1 MKILFVSSEVV
12 PFSKTGGLADVAGA
26 LPIALKNLG
35 HDVRIATPQYRT
47 TNDEKFGLQ
56 KNINEIHVHFQHD
69 TYTATIKSANLPGTS
84 MPVYFI
90 CNDYYFNRQEL
101 YTAGGKDYPDNAQRF
116 AFFCMASL
124 WMLPALE
131 WKPDVIHCNDWQTA
145 LIPTYLKHHLYIR
158 TNEFYNDIKVLYT
171 IHNLAFQGS
180 FDRNTLNSIGLG
192 WEVYTIDGLEFFGDI
207 NLMKAGIVFSD
218 EITTVSEM
226 YAQEIQ
232 TPEYGCGLDGIL
244 RVRGDHLTGIMNGI
258 DYAIWSPDGDKLIPS
273 GYTLQNMRGKT
284 TCKKHLQKKNHL
296 PVNKDIPLIGM
307 ISRLAAQK
315 GFDLISQIADDLFA
329 MDIQFVL
336 LGTGE
341 PHYERIVKDIGGKYP
356 EKAGINVM
364 FNNQIAHE
372 IEAGADMFLMPSLYE
387 PCGLNQ
393 LYSMKYGTVP
403 IVRKTGGLADSVL
416 DATPDAIAQ
425 GTGTGFVFEKYDAA
439 TLLLTIKRAVEIYTK
454 HKKTWKKLQENGM
467 VQDYSWT
474 ASAKRY
480 EGLYKRMT
488 GESS

>member
-1 MKILFVSSEVV
+1 
-12 PFSKTGGLADVAGA
+12 
-26 LPIALKNLG
+26 
-35 HDVRIATPQYRT
+35 
-47 TNDEKFGLQ
+47 
-56 KNINEIHVHFQHD
+56 
-69 TYTATIKSANLPGTS
+69 
-84 MPVYFI
+84 
-90 CNDYYFNRQEL
+90 
-101 YTAGGKDYPDNAQRF
+101 
-116 AFFCMASL
+116 
-124 WMLPALE
+124 
-131 WKPDVIHCNDWQTA
+131 
-145 LIPTYLKHHLYIR
+145 
-158 TNEFYNDIKVLYT
+158 
-171 IHNLAFQGS
+171 
-180 FDRNTLNSIGLG
+180 
-192 WEVYTIDGLEFFGDI
+192 
-207 NLMKAGIVFSD
+207 
-218 EITTVSEM
+218 
-226 YAQEIQ
+226 
-232 TPEYGCGLDGIL
+232 
-244 RVRGDHLTGIMNGI
+244 
-258 DYAIWSPDGDKLIPS
+258 
-273 GYTLQNMRGKT
+273 MRGKT

-403 IVRKTGGLADSVL
+403 IVRKTGGLADSVI